1 MVYLQTTYMNYVLI
15 LANLPIVLSVLLWL
29 MASDYPFGI
38 FKHVLTFCPFSF
50 GYCVVYPPSIYGI
63 CLPFGIFLISLDLC
77 VFYCGLLFVPL
88 SSFFWPLCCLS
99 FFRPLCCLSFGHYVV
114 CVSATMLSVF
124 RPLCCLSF
132 GHYVVCLSATM
143 FSVILPFTA
152 SDYPFVIFK
161 QFSSIDQTYIN
172 YAAGTSSFWKDS
184 MLVIFLVFCVVLCFR
199 PVSYVPS
206 QCFWIVHSWLSL
218 RFSLTVSQQNRVA
231 ATWWKHFLLF

>member
-99 FFRPLCCLSFGHYVV
+99 FGHYVVCLSFGHYVV
-114 CVSATMLSVF
+114 CLSATMLSVF

-143 FSVILPFTA
+143 LSVFRPLCCLSFGH
-152 SDYPFVIFK
+152 YVFCH
-161 QFSSIDQTYIN
+161 SSIY
-172 YAAGTSSFWKDS
+172 SFW
-184 MLVIFLVFCVVLCFR
+184 LPICHL
-199 PVSYVPS
+199 
-206 QCFWIVHSWLSL
+206 
-218 RFSLTVSQQNRVA
+218 
-231 ATWWKHFLLF
+231 

>member
-99 FFRPLCCLSFGHYVV
+99 FGHYVV
-114 CVSATMLSVF
+114 CLSATMLSVF

-132 GHYVVCLSATM
+132 GHYVFCH
-143 FSVILPFTA
+143 
-152 SDYPFVIFK
+152 
-161 QFSSIDQTYIN
+161 SSIY
-172 YAAGTSSFWKDS
+172 SFW
-184 MLVIFLVFCVVLCFR
+184 LPICHL
-199 PVSYVPS
+199 
-206 QCFWIVHSWLSL
+206 
-218 RFSLTVSQQNRVA
+218 
-231 ATWWKHFLLF
+231 